1 MRVLLVEDEQIARTV
16 ICRHLVSMGHS
27 VTVARDGR
35 EAIPLITLPF
45 DIILLDIN
53 LPHVSGYELAKMI
66 RDTETYPNFIV
77 AISSNLEV
85 LDGHFDLVHK
95 KPITKDDLLT
105 ILKIGTDNDET
116 PIDYERGSKTARGMP
131 TADYG

>member
-16 ICRHLVSMGHS
+16 ICRHLLSLGHS
-27 VTVARDGR
+27 VTVACDGR
-35 EAIPLITLPF
+35 EALAYIALPF

-53 LPHVSGYELAKMI
+53 LPHISGYELAKMI

-105 ILKIGTDNDET
+105 ILKIGANNDET
-116 PIDYERGSKTARGMP
+116 PIDYERGSETIGCVP
-131 TADYG
+131 STNYG